1 MERGI
6 ERGDERTINFF
17 GFPVD
22 FWGTNQE
29 RCSRKV
35 WYNQEKNITMR
46 TGGMIYGQAQRSVD

>member
-1 MERGI
+1 MDVRLI
-6 ERGDERTINFF
+6 QNS
-17 GFPVD
+17 VL
-22 FWGTNQE
+22 NQE